1 MHLLKLSHYLAFQ
14 KPWQLRAW
22 LILFLVAG
30 LFTLPVMG
38 ASRQIIHFMM
48 QLGISSVAILSFQ
61 WLMGRMGLLSF
72 GHAVY
77 VGLGSYFA
85 IYILQA
91 IAKWPVLAIFP
102 VVFIPLLA
110 GFMVAL
116 FAIVL
121 AYPSTLKTGVV
132 FAMLSLTVAELIHV
146 LAPAW
151 PQWFGGEAGLS
162 ANRVYGNGFF
172 GWTFASSFQL
182 YYLILVYAM
191 VAFGALAY
199 LNKTPLGMAIN
210 AVKSNPTRAQALGW
224 NDHKVR
230 QIAFVIAGF
239 WAGVSGALQALL
251 LEFVNADVLSGQ
263 QSGQILLFAL
273 LGGIQSAWGAFLGA
287 FLWVFAN
294 SYLSHISPAWLLYL
308 GLLFMLV
315 VLYGA
320 NGIAGFVS
328 RSWLVFNAVLKRKN
342 WHRQNIKKVT
352 FCLLMLVFISLV
364 VIAIEQIYQPLL
376 SQH

>member
-1 MHLLKLSHYLAFQ
+1 MHLPNFNYYLPLQ
-14 KPWQLRAW
+14 KPWQLGLW
-22 LILFLVAG
+22 LILFLV
-30 LFTLPVMG
+30 LCCLPLPALGTSSQV
-38 ASRQIIHFMM
+38 IHFMM
-48 QLGISSVAILSFQ
+48 QVGISSVAILSFQ

-77 VGLGSYFA
+77 VGLGSYCA

-91 IAKWPVLAIFP
+91 IAKWPVLEILP
-102 VVFIPLLA
+102 VVLIPLIA

-116 FAIVL
+116 FAIIL

-162 ANRVYGNGFF
+162 ANRVYGNGFL
-172 GWTFASSFQL
+172 GWKFATNIEL
-182 YYLILVYAM
+182 YYLILVYAIA
-191 VAFGALAY
+191 AFSALAY
-199 LNKTPLGMAIN
+199 INKTSLGMAIN
-210 AVKSNPTRAQALGW
+210 AVKSNPVRAQAMGW

-239 WAGVSGALQALL
+239 WAGVAGALQALL
-251 LEFVNADVLSGQ
+251 LEFVSADVLSGQ

-273 LGGIQSAWGAFLGA
+273 LGGIQTAWGAFLGA
-287 FLWVFAN
+287 FLGVFAN

-320 NGIAGFVS
+320 NGVAGFFS
-328 RSWLVFNAVLKRKN
+328 KSQLVLRAALKRQN
-342 WHRQNIKKVT
+342 WTLQNFKKAG
-352 FCLLMLVFISLV
+352 FCLLLLAFVCLFML
-364 VIAIEQIYQPLL
+364 AIEQLYQPFF
-376 SQH
+376 SHH

>member
-1 MHLLKLSHYLAFQ
+1 VHLPNFNHYLPLQ
-14 KPWQLRAW
+14 KPWQLGLW
-22 LILFLVAG
+22 LILLLV
-30 LFTLPVMG
+30 LCWLPLSVIG
-38 ASRQIIHFMM
+38 TSRQLIHFIM
-48 QLGISSVAILSFQ
+48 QVGISSVAILSFQ

-91 IAKWPVLAIFP
+91 IAKWPVLEIFP
-102 VVFIPLLA
+102 VVLIPLLA

-116 FAIVL
+116 FAIIL

-162 ANRVYGNGFF
+162 ANRVYGNGFW
-172 GWTFASSFQL
+172 GWKFASSIEL
-182 YYLILVYAM
+182 YYLILVYAIA
-191 VAFGALAY
+191 AFSALAY
-199 LNKTPLGMAIN
+199 INKTPLGMAIN
-210 AVKSNPTRAQALGW
+210 AVKSNPIRAQAMGW

-239 WAGVSGALQALL
+239 WAGVAGALQALL
-251 LEFVNADVLSGQ
+251 LEFVSADVLSGQ

-273 LGGIQSAWGAFLGA
+273 LGGIQSAWGAFSGA

-320 NGIAGFVS
+320 NGVAGFLS
-328 RSWLVFNAVLKRKN
+328 NSQLVFSAVFK
-342 WHRQNIKKVT
+342 RQNWTLLNLKKAG
-352 FCLLMLVFISLV
+352 FCLLLFAFICLVIL
-364 VIAIEQIYQPLL
+364 AIEQLYQPIFG
-376 SQH
+376 HH

>member
-14 KPWQLRAW
+14 KSWQLRAW
-22 LILFLVAG
+22 LILFLVLG
-30 LFTLPVMG
+30 LLALPVMG
-38 ASRQIIHFMM
+38 VSRQLIHFMM

-132 FAMLSLTVAELIHV
+132 FAMLSLTVAELMHV
-146 LAPAW
+146 LAPTW

-182 YYLILVYAM
+182 YYLILVYA
-191 VAFGALAY
+191 VVVFSALAY

-210 AVKSNPTRAQALGW
+210 AVKSNPIRAQALGW

-251 LEFVNADVLSGQ
+251 LEFVSADVLSGQ
-263 QSGQILLFAL
+263 HSGQILLFAL
-273 LGGIQSAWGAFLGA
+273 LGGIQSAWGAFFGA

-320 NGIAGFVS
+320 NGIAGFLS
-328 RSWLVFNAVLKRKN
+328 RSWLVLNAVVKRKN
-342 WHRQNIKKVT
+342 WHRQNIKKAA
-352 FCLLMLVFISLV
+352 FCLLMLVLISLL
-364 VIAIEQIYQPLL
+364 VIAIEQFYQPLL

>member
-14 KPWQLRAW
+14 KSWQLRAW
-22 LILFLVAG
+22 LILFLVLG
-30 LFTLPVMG
+30 LLTLPVMG
-38 ASRQIIHFMM
+38 VSRQLIHFMM
-48 QLGISSVAILSFQ
+48 QLGISSVALLSFQ

-116 FAIVL
+116 FATVL

-162 ANRVYGNGFF
+162 ANRVYGNGFL

-182 YYLILVYAM
+182 YYLILVYAV
-191 VAFGALAY
+191 VAFSALAY
-199 LNKTPLGMAIN
+199 LYKTPLGMAIN
-210 AVKSNPTRAQALGW
+210 AVKCNPIRAQALGW

-320 NGIAGFVS
+320 NGIAGFLS
-328 RSWLVFNAVLKRKN
+328 RSWLVFNASLRRKN
-342 WHRQNIKKVT
+342 WNRENLKKVA

-364 VIAIEQIYQPLL
+364 VIAIEQLYQPLL